1 MVVYDITNRES
12 FEHLNSWLIE
22 IEKDGNKNV
31 YKLLIGNKADLDEKR
46 VIKKEEGQEYDYLFK
61 ILLIGNSGVGKS
73 SLLFRFSENIWEKE
87 FIPTIGVDFVS
98 NINITKKEIE
108 INRS

>member
-1 MVVYDITNRES
+1 MS
-12 FEHLNSWLIE
+12 
-22 IEKDGNKNV
+22 
-31 YKLLIGNKADLDEKR
+31 
-46 VIKKEEGQEYDYLFK
+46 EGQEYDYLFK

-73 SLLFRFSENIWEKE
+73 SLLFRFSENISEKE